1 MIQYLYMNKPNKT
14 KTETAKTVAKT
25 VAKTPVAH
33 PYTNHRGRFIALN
46 IRSKKGQQKFCAKIL
61 SISNNYVTFV
71 NVNNGEVLRVA
82 KTSIL

>member
-1 MIQYLYMNKPNKT
+1 MNKQNKT
-14 KTETAKTVAKT
+14 KTEAAKT

>member
-1 MIQYLYMNKPNKT
+1 MNKQNKT
-14 KTETAKTVAKT
+14 KTETVNT
-25 VAKTPVAH
+25 VAKTPVVH
-33 PYTNHRGRFIALN
+33 PYTNHRGRFIALR
-46 IRSKKGQQKFCAKIL
+46 IRLKKGQQKFCAKIL